1 MYTQKHSLQGDVK
14 KCPEF
19 NYTMALLS
27 SLENDAEAVEAKGL
41 FCIQLSSK
49 FPWASTAACRAQAAA
64 AFRIFGSVR
73 CRNIY
78 ELKFL
83 W

>member
-27 SLENDAEAVEAKGL
+27 SLENDAEAVVAKGL

-49 FPWASTAACRAQAAA
+49 FP
-64 AFRIFGSVR
+64 
-73 CRNIY
+73 
-78 ELKFL
+78 
-83 W
+83 